1 MTLRLIMFFGIF
13 WCSSIW
19 SSILD
24 LEPVHYGVFLG
35 ISVVG
40 QGPGFATSAAQQS
53 AIGLP
58 RRGIHQPKLT
68 QCNFDVLMGWFAYVA
83 YAALRFCQTWGSFM
97 VLCTASIPLMGQKP
111 CQLHCKVAN
120 TRMDG
125 SRYSSTTGWTSFR
138 IRIIT
143 REKHR
148 PLYRY
153 IASCD
158 FHLLVPFLAAL
169 TTSSVLVQT
178 TSSGWMAILLVIAAL
193 SLSKASLMKFCL
205 SSLAG
210 KCFGSIGWSHES

>member
-1 MTLRLIMFFGIF
+1 MACFSEFRLLAKDLDSQLRQRNSRLLVFQGAAYTSRNWPNAILMF
-13 WCSSIW
+13 WWVDLHMLHMLLSDSS
-19 SSILD
+19 
-24 LEPVHYGVFLG
+24 
-35 ISVVG
+35 
-40 QGPGFATSAAQQS
+40 
-53 AIGLP
+53 
-58 RRGIHQPKLT
+58 
-68 QCNFDVLMGWFAYVA
+68 
-83 YAALRFCQTWGSFM
+83 QTWGSFM